1 MLKRL
6 LILLS
11 LSLVAACS
19 VFASNDSIALPKKH
33 NPKKAAIYSA
43 VLPGL
48 GQAYNKKYWKIPIVY
63 AGIGTIFYIADMN
76 GDSYR
81 DYRQAFDYKTGTIT
95 EADKEIV
102 DIANKYS
109 RENLATLRDL
119 YRRNMELNW
128 IIMVLWYGLNFID
141 ATVDADFFE
150 YDIADDLTLKVEP
163 MLQTNFNEMAYG
175 YGKCSTGVSLK
186 LKF

>member
-11 LSLVAACS
+11 LSLVATCS
-19 VFASNDSIALPKKH
+19 VFAENDSIALPKKH

-81 DYRQAFDYKTGTIT
+81 DYRKAFDYKTGTIT
-95 EADKEIV
+95 EADKKIV

-109 RENLATLRDL
+109 RENLATL
-119 YRRNMELNW
+119 
-128 IIMVLWYGLNFID
+128 
-141 ATVDADFFE
+141 
-150 YDIADDLTLKVEP
+150 
-163 MLQTNFNEMAYG
+163 
-175 YGKCSTGVSLK
+175 
-186 LKF
+186 